1 MRAPAGDG
9 AGVLKRTVRTAA
21 AALAMLASA
30 VPTALA
36 QTAEQIERAAAE
48 TIAELGLQTALPGD
62 PKIEPRWTL
71 DLPYINFST
80 WMLWAGLIIALA
92 CVLYAFRDELP
103 VLGFSRSR
111 RWKEAQRSG
120 GLGPDEA
127 ARQTGIA
134 PEQLAA
140 EGRHV
145 EAMHALLLRAI
156 AEIRQRRGE
165 QFADSLTSREILRSA
180 RLPDAGRAS
189 LRDLI
194 ARVELSYFGAYPAG
208 QQDYAAC
215 RSSFEALMRS
225 LGEGAPA

>member
-1 MRAPAGDG
+1 MHVAIRSAAG
-9 AGVLKRTVRTAA
+9 L
-21 AALAMLASA
+21 AALACAGQA
-30 VPTALA
+30 CA
-36 QTAEQIERAAAE
+36 QTAERIRQAAAE
-48 TIAELGLQTALPGD
+48 TIAELGLQTALPADAQRDGG
-62 PKIEPRWTL
+62 WSL

-103 VLGFSRSR
+103 ALGFGRSR
-111 RWKEAQRSG
+111 KWKDGPGAEGAGQGDAQRQG
-120 GLGPDEA
+120 
-127 ARQTGIA
+127 GIA
-134 PEQLAA
+134 PDQLAA

-156 AEIRQRRGE
+156 AEIRQRLGE

-180 RLPDAGRAS
+180 RLPDEGRAS

-194 ARVELSYFGAYPAG
+194 ARVELSYFGAYPAA

-215 RSSFEALMRS
+215 RTSFDALMRS
-225 LGEGAPA
+225 LGAGARA